1 MDLLHALVLGAVQ
14 GLAEFLPISSSA
26 HLELVGWA
34 FGWEDFAGDASLEQA
49 FDVALHIGTLVGVV
63 AYLWR
68 DIVDLVNE
76 GLVQPI
82 RGKGMSHRGKV
93 AWLLVGTAIPA
104 ALVAVVF
111 EDRIL
116 KNAENIT
123 LIAVML
129 IVFGGVLWW
138 ADRAPE
144 ERSEDDF
151 GLRDALWLGAGQA
164 LALQPGVS
172 RSGATMS
179 VARKLRFVREDAARL
194 VFLMSLPVIAGAGL
208 FQAISVA
215 SDGGVPDELVAGFLV
230 GMTSAA
236 VTGFVAVWGFL
247 RIVRTWSYTP
257 FVVYRVVLG
266 LSLLVAIALG
276 FNS

>member
-34 FGWEDFAGDASLEQA
+34 LGWDDFGGDETLEQA

-68 DIVDLVNE
+68 DIVELVNE
-76 GLVQPI
+76 GLVQPV
-82 RGKGMSHRGKV
+82 RGRGMSRTGKI
-93 AWLLVGTAIPA
+93 AWLLVGTSIPA
-104 ALVAVVF
+104 ALVGAFF
-111 EDRIL
+111 ESRIL
-116 KNAENIT
+116 QNAENIT
-123 LIAVML
+123 LIAIML
-129 IVFGGVLWW
+129 IVFGLILWW

-144 ERSEDDF
+144 DRSEDEF
-151 GLRDALWLGAGQA
+151 GLRDAVWLGAAQA

-194 VFLMSLPVIAGAGL
+194 VFLMSLPVIAGAGM
-208 FQAISVA
+208 FRAISVVA
-215 SDGGVPDELVAGFLV
+215 DGGVPDELVAGFLV
-230 GMTSAA
+230 GTASAA
-236 VTGFVAVWGFL
+236 VTGFIAVWGFL
-247 RIVRTWSYTP
+247 RIVRTWSFTP

-266 LSLLVAIALG
+266 VSLLVVIAMG
-276 FNS
+276 FNP

>member
-1 MDLLHALVLGAVQ
+1 VDLLHALVLGAVQ
-14 GLAEFLPISSSA
+14 GLSEFLPISSSA
-26 HLELVGWA
+26 HLELVSWA
-34 FGWEDFAGDASLEQA
+34 FGWDDFGGDENLEKA
-49 FDVALHIGTLVGVV
+49 FDVAMHMGTLVGVV

-68 DIVDLVNE
+68 DIVELVNE
-76 GLVQPI
+76 GLVLPL
-82 RGKGMSHRGKV
+82 RGRGISSKGKI
-93 AWLLVGTAIPA
+93 AWLLVATSIPA
-104 ALVAVVF
+104 AVVAVLF
-111 EDRIL
+111 EDVIL
-116 KNAENIT
+116 RTGENVT

-129 IVFGGVLWW
+129 ILFGGVLWW

-144 ERSEDDF
+144 ERIDDDF
-151 GLRDALWLGAGQA
+151 GVRDAVLVGIGQA

-208 FQAISVA
+208 FQAISVFG
-215 SDGGVPDELVAGFLV
+215 DGGVPDELVSGFLV
-230 GMTSAA
+230 GMASAG
-236 VTGFVAVWGFL
+236 VTGFIAVWGFL
-247 RIVRTWSYTP
+247 RIVRTWSFTP

-266 LSLLVAIALG
+266 VSLLVAIALG

>member
-14 GLAEFLPISSSA
+14 GLSEFLPISSSA
-26 HLELVGWA
+26 HLELVSWA
-34 FGWEDFAGDASLEQA
+34 FGWDDFGGDESLEKA
-49 FDVALHIGTLVGVV
+49 FDVAMHMGTLVGVV

-68 DIVDLVNE
+68 DIVELVNE
-76 GLVQPI
+76 GLVLPL
-82 RGKGMSHRGKV
+82 RGRGVSSKGKI
-93 AWLLVGTAIPA
+93 AWLLVATSIPA
-104 ALVAVVF
+104 AVVAVLF
-111 EDRIL
+111 EDLIL
-116 KNAENIT
+116 KTGENIT

-129 IVFGGVLWW
+129 ILFGGVLWW
-138 ADRAPE
+138 ADSAPE
-144 ERSEDDF
+144 ERTEDDF
-151 GLRDALWLGAGQA
+151 GVRDAVLVGIGQA

-208 FQAISVA
+208 FQAISVYG
-215 SDGGVPDELVAGFLV
+215 DGGVPPELVSGFLV
-230 GMTSAA
+230 GMASAG

-247 RIVRTWSYTP
+247 RIVRTWSFTP

-266 LSLLVAIALG
+266 VSLLVALALG